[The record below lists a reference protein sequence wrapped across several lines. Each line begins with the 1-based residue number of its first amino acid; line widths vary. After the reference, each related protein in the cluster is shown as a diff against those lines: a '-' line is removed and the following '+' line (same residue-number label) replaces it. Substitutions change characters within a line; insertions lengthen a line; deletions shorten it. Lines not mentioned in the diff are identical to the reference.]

1 MEEGKVS
8 VMAYLY
14 SGLKVEDYELLLLSV
29 MVFSLVVDVVPVSYL
44 VVLVQVLV
52 WLVGSCQM
60 DYLLVDG
67 SEGR

>member
-14 SGLKVEDYELLLLSV
+14 SGLKVEDYELVLLLVTVS
-29 MVFSLVVDVVPVSYL
+29 SLEVDVVPVSYL

-52 WLVGSCQM
+52 WPVGSCQM